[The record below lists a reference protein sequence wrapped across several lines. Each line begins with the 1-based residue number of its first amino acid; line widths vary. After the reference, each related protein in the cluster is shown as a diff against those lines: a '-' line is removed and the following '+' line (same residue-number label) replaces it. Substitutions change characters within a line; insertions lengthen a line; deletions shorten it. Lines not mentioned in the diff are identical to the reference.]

1 MVSKNIYHM
10 LAVIFGIVGS
20 VLAVLAVLVFEN
32 WLTPA
37 LVDNFTATELGAFA
51 ALSITG
57 AIAASAAE
65 KYE

>member
-1 MVSKNIYHM
+1 VT
-10 LAVIFGIVGS
+10 VIFGIVGS